1 MATLRRFAVAV
12 VLAFGLALPVF
23 AAPAPHVT
31 ISLDATEAPRKIFHA
46 HLTIPASPGTLT
58 LYYPKWIPGEHGPT
72 GPIQDLAG
80 LKFTANGQVL
90 KWRRD
95 LLDGWTIHVDVPAGA
110 TNVEATLDFIS
121 PAGHEGIYT
130 GGASAT
136 DKMTVISWNT
146 VLLYP
151 AGWSSDQL
159 TYDASLRLPRGWN
172 FGTSLQVASKSE
184 SEIKFAP
191 VSLTMLVDYRLRL
204 IEAGLLPHEYAHS
217 WNGKYRRPADLTTPD
232 YEKPMQTDLLW
243 VYEGLT
249 SYLGDVLSARSG
261 VRSADQFRDA
271 LAKIAAEL
279 DHRPGRI
286 WRNLQDTADGVPAMQ
301 AAPHEWESW
310 GRPLDYYEED
320 VLNWL
325 WADVIIR
332 QQTQNKKSMD
342 DFCHLFHGGQSG
354 PPQVKTYN
362 FDDVVNTL
370 NQVAPYD
377 WRGFWTER
385 LNNHGPGAPLAGVEG
400 SGWKLVYDE
409 NRSELVKAEED
420 AGRENINAAYSIGLW
435 LRDDGHITDTIEGMP
450 AAKAGIGPGMAVI
463 AVNGKKFSADVLHD
477 ALRATRNSSEPLEL
491 LVENTDYYK
500 VLKIDYHGG
509 EKFPHLVRD
518 ESKPDLLSD
527 IITAH

>member
-1 MATLRRFAVAV
+1 
-12 VLAFGLALPVF
+12 
-23 AAPAPHVT
+23 
-31 ISLDATEAPRKIFHA
+31 
-46 HLTIPASPGTLT
+46 
-58 LYYPKWIPGEHGPT
+58 
-72 GPIQDLAG
+72 
-80 LKFTANGQVL
+80 
-90 KWRRD
+90 
-95 LLDGWTIHVDVPAGA
+95 
-110 TNVEATLDFIS
+110 
-121 PAGHEGIYT
+121 
-130 GGASAT
+130 
-136 DKMTVISWNT
+136 
-146 VLLYP
+146 
-151 AGWSSDQL
+151 
-159 TYDASLRLPRGWN
+159 
-172 FGTSLQVASKSE
+172 
-184 SEIKFAP
+184 
-191 VSLTMLVDYRLRL
+191 
-204 IEAGLLPHEYAHS
+204 
-217 WNGKYRRPADLTTPD
+217 
-232 YEKPMQTDLLW
+232 
-243 VYEGLT
+243 
-249 SYLGDVLSARSG
+249 
-261 VRSADQFRDA
+261 
-271 LAKIAAEL
+271 
-279 DHRPGRI
+279 
-286 WRNLQDTADGVPAMQ
+286 
-301 AAPHEWESW
+301 
-310 GRPLDYYEED
+310 

-420 AGRENINAAYSIGLW
+420 AAKENINAAYSIGLW

-463 AVNGKKFSADVLHD
+463 AVNGKKFSVDVLHD
-477 ALRATRNSSEPLEL
+477 ALRATKNSSEPLEL

-527 IITAH
+527 IIKTH